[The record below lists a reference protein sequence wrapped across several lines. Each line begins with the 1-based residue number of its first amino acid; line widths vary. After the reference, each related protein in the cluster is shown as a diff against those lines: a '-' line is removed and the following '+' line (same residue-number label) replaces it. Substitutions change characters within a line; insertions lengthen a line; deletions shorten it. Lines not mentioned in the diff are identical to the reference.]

1 MSSQEA
7 MHLLSDVRLGVD
19 LGLIREVPG
28 TILKELMVF
37 LRPACLQLEA
47 GNPLEGIDR
56 ERERARLIRRW
67 LMPEENAE

>member
-1 MSSQEA
+1 
-7 MHLLSDVRLGVD
+7 
-19 LGLIREVPG
+19 
-28 TILKELMVF
+28 
-37 LRPACLQLEA
+37 LQLEA